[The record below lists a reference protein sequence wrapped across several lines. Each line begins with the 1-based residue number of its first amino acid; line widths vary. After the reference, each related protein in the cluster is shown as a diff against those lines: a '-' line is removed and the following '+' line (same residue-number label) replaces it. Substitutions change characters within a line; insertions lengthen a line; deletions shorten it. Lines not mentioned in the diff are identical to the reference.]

1 MVRVKQNI
9 FFQLALTRNPP
20 PVTPELD
27 PTPTTVVL
35 VEIISALAHK
45 QQFKILLV
53 PDVNSVAV
61 WPRPVNPSNNRS
73 RI

>member
-1 MVRVKQNI
+1 
-9 FFQLALTRNPP
+9 
-20 PVTPELD
+20 VTPELD